1 VAEVAMT
8 SFADKPTITGE
19 RVVLRPMVA
28 GDFGDVWAD
37 LQDPEATRLTGT
49 HDTFD
54 RDRIAAYCADR
65 CEQPD
70 RLDLAA
76 VDAQTGAWLGEVVIN
91 EWDSDNHSCSFR
103 IALSAGARN
112 RGLGTE
118 ATRLIVGYVF
128 DEIDDPAP
136 VNRLSL
142 EVFDFNE
149 RAAAVYEKVGFIRE
163 GVQREALFWDGVFH
177 DAITMSILRR
187 DRASHQ
193 GRC

>member
-1 VAEVAMT
+1 
-8 SFADKPTITGE
+8 
-19 RVVLRPMVA
+19 
-28 GDFGDVWAD
+28 
-37 LQDPEATRLTGT
+37 
-49 HDTFD
+49 
-54 RDRIAAYCADR
+54 
-65 CEQPD
+65 
-70 RLDLAA
+70 
-76 VDAQTGAWLGEVVIN
+76 VIN
-91 EWDSDNHSCSFR
+91 EWDFDNHSCSFR

-128 DEIDDPAP
+128 DEIDDPAQ

-149 RAAAVYEKVGFIRE
+149 RAAAVYEKVGFVRE
-163 GVQREALFWDGVFH
+163 GVQREALFWDGMFH